1 MEPRIVAWYPP
12 GVTAILEWVKAGGQG
27 MGSFAS
33 VRPMSIQ
40 PKTTINTV
48 NFRFIAVFLLTKK
61 AHWIS
66 WCAADEIPVQR
77 IVGHLSYLYFLCEKG
92 YSIPSRRSSMILRVG
107 SL

>member
-1 MEPRIVAWYPP
+1 MVAWYLP

-27 MGSFAS
+27 IGSFAS

-40 PKTTINTV
+40 PKTTISTV

-61 AHWIS
+61 LTGFRGAQRS
-66 WCAADEIPVQR
+66 EIPVQR
-77 IVGHLSYLYFLCEKG
+77 IVGHLSYPYFLCEKG
-92 YSIPSRRSSMILRVG
+92 YSIPSRRPSMILRVG